1 MMFRLI
7 CRLKSVYVWN
17 IQSRTAI
24 LRRKSGDYRDS
35 WESISITTITTT
47 IITTIITTT
56 IIYRI
61 FTVGEQ
67 MDIHCHFHV

>member
-7 CRLKSVYVWN
+7 CRLKFVYVWN
-17 IQSRTAI
+17 TQSRNAI

-35 WESISITTITTT
+35 WELISITIITITT
-47 IITTIITTT
+47 IITTI